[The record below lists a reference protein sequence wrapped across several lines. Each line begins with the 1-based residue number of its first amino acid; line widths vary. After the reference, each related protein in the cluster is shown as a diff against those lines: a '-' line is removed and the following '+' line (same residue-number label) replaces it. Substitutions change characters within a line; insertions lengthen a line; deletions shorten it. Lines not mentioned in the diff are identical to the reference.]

1 MLQNNLNKL
10 LGERNV
16 KISAV
21 AEATGLAHT
30 TLFSLIKESTA
41 GIQFETI
48 EKLCSYFQITPSELF
63 DYSPYNLEPTLEKQ
77 LFELNE
83 NSVEFTL
90 NIKDGIYD
98 KDFKLLAQFQL
109 PQNNPYFPKSNK
121 KDYELYV
128 TVSLLDNADY
138 LKVDLFKIIDTLG
151 TNLKRKF
158 YQIMLS
164 KLINSLNSSIKAKRS
179 ILAYDLQSKEDVEI
193 LLTKKKHCIF
203 EVFKDTDHY
212 KLADLE
218 LGTENL
224 LI

>member
-90 NIKDGIYD
+90 NIK
-98 KDFKLLAQFQL
+98 LLAQFQL

-121 KDYELYV
+121 EDYELYV

-138 LKVDLFKIIDTLG
+138 LKEDLFKIIDTLG

-164 KLINSLNSSIKAKRS
+164 KLINSLNNSIKAKRS

>member
-121 KDYELYV
+121 EDYELYV
-128 TVSLLDNADY
+128 TE
-138 LKVDLFKIIDTLG
+138 DLFKIIDTLG

-164 KLINSLNSSIKAKRS
+164 KLINSLNNSIKAKRS